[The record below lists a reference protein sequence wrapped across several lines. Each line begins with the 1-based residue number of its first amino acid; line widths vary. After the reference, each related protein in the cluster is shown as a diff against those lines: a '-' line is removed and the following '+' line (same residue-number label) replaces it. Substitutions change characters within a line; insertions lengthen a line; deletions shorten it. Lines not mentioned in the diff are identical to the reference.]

1 MKTSKHTQNKHTQM
15 ACMHTECPTMPVIH
29 PTNFHGTSHEPI
41 RLCYFCFKNFEYYE
55 CPTDSNYVLIHIT
68 SPTSYRGWTLRLV
81 FFQNCDISFTCI
93 LQEFLNWKWCERKRV
108 EPCYCPQKNN
118 VPCVENEGPQ
128 ICVKENKVS
137 FFLMHT
143 IIVFIKFQKHMCM
156 HVQELQLLI
165 FPPANYVNECQKFLP
180 HHRSWPISLRK
191 TLILLI
197 LRN

>member
-81 FFQNCDISFTCI
+81 FSQNCNNFLRVHFNKMANVCQVRGHWCTNQLFLSLLPLNHAQAPQFLLLFNQCI
-93 LQEFLNWKWCERKRV
+93 IPEHFL
-108 EPCYCPQKNN
+108 
-118 VPCVENEGPQ
+118 
-128 ICVKENKVS
+128 S
-137 FFLMHT
+137 FF
-143 IIVFIKFQKHMCM
+143 V
-156 HVQELQLLI
+156 
-165 FPPANYVNECQKFLP
+165 
-180 HHRSWPISLRK
+180 
-191 TLILLI
+191 IL
-197 LRN
+197 